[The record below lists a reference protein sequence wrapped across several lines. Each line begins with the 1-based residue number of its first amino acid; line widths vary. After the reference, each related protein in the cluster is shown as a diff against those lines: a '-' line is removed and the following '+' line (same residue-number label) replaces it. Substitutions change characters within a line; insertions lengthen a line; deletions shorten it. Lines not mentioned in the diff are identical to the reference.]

1 MLKIKKITRKNG
13 QVEYYPVDHKFFYD
27 IYFRIKCTPT
37 ICSAEDAE
45 KWTSS
50 SDAEVFRHFGAI
62 VTALYWDD
70 SIDILAYKCYS
81 LEECREVLSYIEE
94 YLKEEERYKKYM
106 KEYFNGQK
114 ISKEEYI
121 D

>member
-1 MLKIKKITRKNG
+1 MLKIKKIVRRNG
-13 QVEYYPVDHKFFYD
+13 QVEYYPVDHKFLYD
-27 IYFRIKCTPT
+27 TYFRIKCTPT
-37 ICSAEDAE
+37 VCSAEDVQ
-45 KWTSS
+45 KWTFS
-50 SDAEVFRHFGAI
+50 SDAEVFRHFGAT
-62 VTALYWDD
+62 VTALDWNG
-70 SIDILAYKCYS
+70 SVDILAYKCHS

-94 YLKEEERYKKYM
+94 YLKEEESHKRYM